1 MCPVSDVENAS
12 GVQGA
17 PDRLEVRRTAA
28 FKAADQL
35 HSIHHF
41 PLCSTQAVESTWS
54 FLPLD
59 LWKQTESTHHKGE
72 QRCFTRMN
80 SNSFYHFNSTCHLRI
95 ATEKHR
101 TDVL

>member
-59 LWKQTESTHHKGE
+59 STVVFEICNSVSQTGFRVTKPAGS
-72 QRCFTRMN
+72 
-80 SNSFYHFNSTCHLRI
+80 S
-95 ATEKHR
+95 
-101 TDVL
+101 

>member
-17 PDRLEVRRTAA
+17 PDRLVVRRTAA
-28 FKAADQL
+28 FKAADQFR
-35 HSIHHF
+35 SIHHF

-59 LWKQTESTHHKGE
+59 LWEQIESTHYKGE
-72 QRCFTRMN
+72 QRFFTRMN
-80 SNSFYHFNSTCHLRI
+80 SNSFYRCNSTCHLRT
-95 ATEKHR
+95 ATEKHC